1 MTPNPPAPFPL
12 PLRALVACVGDG
24 DARFAGALAAAV
36 DTTPSLPHVAAVH
49 GLTSLLYQRL
59 RSTGLQDRLPSE
71 QWEALKTSHVR
82 RARGQQALLEMA
94 ADAVR
99 LLQEAGVPCLPIKGL
114 AQLVASGDDYLPRDM
129 ADVDLLL
136 PADRIVSASRLLMAS
151 GWGEARLP
159 WTLTPWTYGLPPL
172 ARGKN
177 PLELHWR
184 LWPVGPLLPYDLPS
198 CAALAADAVPM
209 PWAGVE
215 LPVPGVPAQIITV
228 AAAMTVD
235 ALAVP
240 LRHWADLYH
249 LRRRLTNEG
258 EERLWEMAAAA
269 RMTDYLRI
277 LLGLVAEL
285 WPEVGPGAPPGAQSD
300 TVRRIAW
307 RRLVHM
313 PCETRRASSLLLL
326 WRRLHGA
333 GAQLDPAWRDK
344 LPPELR
350 AGVAAELAGEVLTQA
365 GTSFVAGSKLLR
377 RTGLWLASPAE
388 RQALREELALAEV
401 LWGLAG

>member
-1 MTPNPPAPFPL
+1 MPAHQGPGPARRIGRRL
-12 PLRALVACVGDG
+12 PA
-24 DARFAGALAAAV
+24 ARHGGRGLAAACR
-36 DTTPSLPHVAAVH
+36 PH
-49 GLTSLLYQRL
+49 RL
-59 RSTGLQDRLPSE
+59 GF
-71 QWEALKTSHVR
+71 A
-82 RARGQQALLEMA
+82 A
-94 ADAVR
+94 ADGKRLGGSSVALDPHPLDVR
-99 LLQEAGVPCLPIKGL
+99 
-114 AQLVASGDDYLPRDM
+114 S
-129 ADVDLLL
+129 
-136 PADRIVSASRLLMAS
+136 
-151 GWGEARLP
+151 
-159 WTLTPWTYGLPPL
+159 PPL